1 MPYILNKTNG
11 TIVATVPDASLDLT
25 TDLTFVGRNYAGYGE
40 VQNENFLKLLEN
52 FANTTEP
59 PKPIEGQLWYD
70 KNTERIAVYNGAAW
84 KRLPNIEVK
93 GTNPAGTKEF
103 NSGDLWYNSTEEQ
116 LYAYNGTEFS
126 LIGPPTGADTRA
138 QWRGSYE
145 YSVAEGSSAK
155 KYNVKAVLG
164 SNNEVIAVV
173 SDETYELLSDPTS
186 DSFPMYPTTTKVY
199 KGITLAGADPVTG
212 VSGTTS
218 SGVVL
223 WGTAAHSLL
232 ASTATFALST
242 NGVTVTDTT
251 NTNDTFYMV
260 FSTGTGATS
269 LAADSSGIT
278 YNPSSNTLATTI
290 FAGTATS
297 AYYADLAERY
307 ESDSIYEVGTVVI
320 IGGEKEVTTTEIYAD
335 TRVAGII
342 SKNPAYMMNSGAGTD
357 ETHPY
362 IALKGRVPCKVIGTI
377 NKGDLLVSSTYPG
390 YAAAFNSGSA
400 SPNAVIAKAIGT
412 QQDGFGVVEVLVI

>member
-1 MPYILNKTNG
+1 MPYIINKTNG
-11 TIVATVPDASLDLT
+11 EQLTVVDDASLDLT

-52 FANTTEP
+52 FANTSEP
-59 PKPIEGQLWYD
+59 PKPIQGQLWYD
-70 KNTERIAVYNGAAW
+70 KNTERIAAYNGASW

-93 GTNPAGTKEF
+93 GTDPSGTKEF
-103 NSGDLWYNSTEEQ
+103 NAGDFWYDSTEEQ
-116 LYAYNGTEFS
+116 LYAYNGSSFS
-126 LIGPPTGADTRA
+126 LVGPPTGADTRA

-173 SDETYELLSDPTS
+173 SDETYEILTDPTS
-186 DSFPMYPTTTKVY
+186 DSFPMSPITSKIY
-199 KGITLAGADPVTG
+199 KGITLAGADPITG

-218 SGVVL
+218 TGVIL

-242 NGVTVTDTT
+242 QGVTVTNNT
-251 NTNDTFYMV
+251 NTNDTFFMV

-269 LAADSSGIT
+269 LNVDTSGIT

-307 ESDSIYEVGTVVI
+307 EADAVYEPGTVLV
-320 IGGEKEVTTTEIYAD
+320 IGGEKEVTITSIFAD
-335 TRVAGII
+335 TRVAGIV

-362 IALKGRVPCKVIGTI
+362 IALKGRVPCKVIGPI
-377 NKGDLLVSSTYPG
+377 SKGDLLVTSAHPG
-390 YAAAFNSGSA
+390 YACVGQNVFSG
-400 SPNAVIAKAIGT
+400 AVIGKALGN
-412 QQDGFGVVEVLVI
+412 QSEGFGVVEVLVV

>member
-1 MPYILNKTNG
+1 MPYIINKTNG
-11 TIVATVPDASLDLT
+11 EQLTVVDDASLDLT

-52 FANTTEP
+52 FANTSEP
-59 PKPIEGQLWYD
+59 SKPIQGQLWYD
-70 KNTERIAVYNGAAW
+70 KNTERIAAYNGASW

-93 GTNPAGTKEF
+93 GTDPSGTKEF
-103 NSGDLWYNSTEEQ
+103 NAGDFWYNSTEEQ
-116 LYAYNGTEFS
+116 LYAYNGSAFS
-126 LIGPPTGADTRA
+126 LVGPPTGADTRA

-164 SNNEVIAVV
+164 SNNEIIAVV
-173 SDETYELLSDPTS
+173 SDETYEVLSNPTS
-186 DSFPMYPTTTKVY
+186 DSFPMSPITSKIY
-199 KGITLAGADPVTG
+199 KGITLAGADPITG

-218 SGVVL
+218 TGVIL
-223 WGTAAHSLL
+223 WGTSAHSLL

-242 NGVTVTDTT
+242 QGVTVTNNT
-251 NTNDTFYMV
+251 NTNDTFFMV

-269 LAADSSGIT
+269 LNVDTSGIT

-307 ESDSIYEVGTVVI
+307 EADTVYEPGTVLV
-320 IGGEKEVTTTEIYAD
+320 IGGEKEVTTTAIYAD
-335 TRVAGII
+335 TRVAGIV

-362 IALKGRVPCKVIGTI
+362 IALKGRVPCKVIGPI
-377 NKGDLLVSSTYPG
+377 SKGDLLVTSAHPG
-390 YAAAFNSGSA
+390 YACVGQNVFSG
-400 SPNAVIAKAIGT
+400 AVIGKALGN
-412 QQDGFGVVEVLVI
+412 QSEGFGIVEVLVV